1 MANFL
6 QDQFELILGTISG
19 ITGGAFGWLVGRKKN
34 KAEVSGIEL
43 ENIRTV
49 LGIHKEEL
57 NDLRVNLSKTRDEL
71 THCRDEMEKILNERL
86 KNLKKG

>member
-1 MANFL
+1 MANFF
-6 QDQFELILGTISG
+6 QDQFELLLGAISG
-19 ITGGAFGWLVGRKKN
+19 ITGGAFGWLVGRRKN

-57 NDLRVNLSKTRDEL
+57 NDLRLNLARTRDDL